1 MANVGDLI
9 RINSDWAGDCPTLE
23 VGHIAEIVRIG
34 GGDEHYVKNHKFDDG
49 EDFFLFSGEFDIF
62 RKAGEEDEQ
71 KTYEGVIG
79 DSLRKC
85 DTCSKE
91 LGETCCTSPIGGSF
105 CSAKCAD
112 DMVEYEQALADREA
126 ELVASKPQADAVN
139 HPNHY
144 TQGRFETIEII
155 EEVTQGYSDGY
166 VSYCVGNALKYLAR
180 APFKHESPAEDI
192 AKARAYLD
200 FALKRLA

>member
-1 MANVGDLI
+1 MEKAQKGDLI
-9 RINSDWAGDCPTLE
+9 RVTHADYATTGDYHI
-23 VGHIAEIVRIG
+23 GKIAEVVAFG
-34 GGDEHYVKNHKFDDG
+34 TEGVWGKFPDGDAHFVYNDYYVIH
-49 EDFFLFSGEFDIF
+49 
-62 RKAGEEDEQ
+62 RKAGEEDE
-71 KTYEGVIG
+71 KGPA
-79 DSLRKC
+79 KC
-85 DTCSKE
+85 DMCREE
-91 LGETCCTSPIGGSF
+91 LGKIGCTSAEGGSF
-105 CSAKCAD
+105 CSTKCAD
-112 DMVEYEQALADREA
+112 DMDRHRQAHREA

-192 AKARAYLD
+192 FKAKKYLD
-200 FALKRLA
+200 FAIKRLEGAEQ